1 MRWLAIALLLL
12 LPGVQAAQSDFEFQ
26 LETPANGEA
35 DVDPGGDWANLTVEL
50 ENLNS
55 DQRRFKLT
63 IPNADALS
71 DNGLEV
77 WWSSDGNND
86 LGGQSRSLEFN
97 LDSNDLRSGIRVS
110 VEPRTSALYG
120 SHAIELNCHDLTE
133 EDPDEDR
140 QLQLQIDVSRVVDVA
155 LTPAEGVA
163 GNGSAE
169 IGEATTYQLKVTN
182 SGNSQDTFDLEID
195 GASGGWEAEMVNDDD
210 EINLDAHASGY
221 VTVEVTAPSDASYSE
236 TLTVQVTAR
245 SQLQGTV
252 STQLELTTHV
262 RVFQGLLLEPLT
274 ALGAGGPGDSV
285 VLKFRVTN
293 KWSEDVVDFQLAR
306 GAWYMGDTPENTPS
320 GWTFSAG
327 GDTMLEGYGSTENAR
342 ATVTIASGAD
352 AGDVVTIEVTVQVGD
367 GELAQTTVQVQVE
380 GDYDIQLANE
390 KEGGLPA
397 PASFNVDAEQQLTFA
412 TYVQVKNRA
421 SVSDTALITAEFT
434 AGGQGWMLDIP
445 EDIFLA
451 SEGEKGVLV
460 AVRPPAESQGTMA
473 TLEITATSVGDS
485 SSSQSVSLTIHV
497 NSLSD
502 GGGSQTENLGQ
513 DKQLP
518 VPIEILV
525 GTVLLIGLGVSSVFY
540 LQQRS
545 RKVARGEDQAAYSD
559 EWGAMGEDAA
569 NAAGAAAA
577 AAQTTMP
584 AAAPPATPAAPPPSA
599 AAGPVTVAC
608 PGCQTQLQITDTQR
622 PLTVKC
628 PTCATPLT
636 LQAQPGAAP
645 PAAPPPAAPPT
656 APPAAP
662 PATPPAGAAAGPVT
676 VACPGCQT
684 QMKIADTRRPL
695 TVACPGC
702 QTQLKLT

>member
-12 LPGVQAAQSDFEFQ
+12 LPGVQAAQSDFEFR
-26 LETPANGEA
+26 LDTPADGEA
-35 DVDPGGDWANLTVEL
+35 DVDPGGAWANLTVEL

-55 DQRRFKLT
+55 DQRRFRLT
-63 IPNADALS
+63 IPNADDLS

-97 LDSNDLRSGIRVS
+97 LPANELRSGIRIS

-120 SHAIELNCHDLTE
+120 SHTIELNCHDQTE
-133 EDPDEDR
+133 GDPDEDR
-140 QLQLQIDVSRVVDVA
+140 QLQLQIEVSRVVGVA
-155 LTPAEGVA
+155 LVAAEGVA

-182 SGNSQDTFDLEID
+182 SGNSQDSFDLEVD
-195 GASGGWEAEMVNDDD
+195 GASGGWEAEMANNDD
-210 EINLDAHASGY
+210 EIDLAAHASGY

-236 TLTVQVTAR
+236 TQAVQVTAR

-252 STQLELTTHV
+252 SAQLELTTHV
-262 RVFQGLLLEPLT
+262 RVYQGLLLEPLT
-274 ALGAGGPGDSV
+274 SLGAGGPGDSV
-285 VLKFRVTN
+285 ILKFRVTN
-293 KWSEDVVDFQLAR
+293 KWSDDVDFQLAR

-327 GDTMLEGYGSTENAR
+327 GDTLLEEYDSTDNAR

-352 AGDVVTIEVTVQVGD
+352 AGDVVTIEVTVQVSD

-380 GDYDIQLANE
+380 GDYDIQLSNTL
-390 KEGGLPA
+390 G
-397 PASFNVDAEQQLTFA
+397 SFSVDAEQQLSFA

-421 SVSDTALITAEFT
+421 SVSDTVQITAEFT
-434 AGGQGWMLDIP
+434 AGGQDWTLNLPD
-445 EDIFLA
+445 DIFLA
-451 SEGEKGVLV
+451 SEAEKGVLV
-460 AVRPPAESQGTMA
+460 AVRPPPESQGTMA
-473 TLEITATSVGDS
+473 TLYITATSVGDPS
-485 SSSQSVSLTIHV
+485 RSQSVSLTINV
-497 NSLSD
+497 NSLGD
-502 GGGSQTENLGQ
+502 GGGSQTENLGL

-545 RKVARGEDQAAYSD
+545 RKVAGGDDETAYSD

-569 NAAGAAAA
+569 GAAGPAAA

-584 AAAPPATPAAPPPSA
+584 AAAPPATPAAPPA
-599 AAGPVTVAC
+599 GTAAGPVTVAC
-608 PGCQTQLQITDTQR
+608 PGCQTRLQITDTQR

-645 PAAPPPAAPPT
+645 ATAPPPPPAAPPA
-656 APPAAP
+656 APPTAP

>member
-1 MRWLAIALLLL
+1 MRWLMIALLLL
-12 LPGVQAAQSDFEFQ
+12 LPGVQAAQSDFEFR
-26 LETPANGEA
+26 LDTPADGEA

-71 DNGLEV
+71 DNGIEV
-77 WWSSDGNND
+77 WWSSDGDND
-86 LGGQSRSLEFN
+86 LPGQSRSLEFN
-97 LDSNDLRSGIRVS
+97 LPSNELRSGIRVS

-120 SHAIELNCHDLTE
+120 SHFIELNCHDLTE
-133 EDPDEDR
+133 GDPDEDK

-155 LTPAEGVA
+155 LAPAEGVT
-163 GNGSAE
+163 GNGSAD
-169 IGEATTYQLKVTN
+169 IGEATTYLLKVTN
-182 SGNSQDTFDLEID
+182 SGNSQDTFDLEVD
-195 GASGGWEAEMVNDDD
+195 GTSSGWEAEMVSDDD

-236 TLTVQVTAR
+236 MLTVQVTAR

-252 STQLELTTHV
+252 SVQLELTTHV

-285 VLKFRVTN
+285 VLKFKVTN
-293 KWSEDVVDFQLAR
+293 KWSEDVDFQLAR

-320 GWTFSAG
+320 GWTFSEG
-327 GDTMLEGYGSTENAR
+327 GDTLLGGYASTENAR
-342 ATVTIASGAD
+342 ATVSIASGAD
-352 AGDVVTIEVTVQVGD
+352 AGDVVTIEVTAQVGD

-397 PASFNVDAEQQLTFA
+397 PASFNIDAEQQLTFA

-421 SVSDTALITAEFT
+421 SVSDTAVITADFT
-434 AGGQGWMLDIP
+434 AGGQGWELDVP
-445 EDIFLA
+445 EGGLDIFLA
-451 SEGEKGVLV
+451 SEAEKGVLV
-460 AVRPPAESQGTMA
+460 AVRPPADSQGTMA
-473 TLEITATSVGDS
+473 TLEITATSVGDPS
-485 SSSQSVSLTIHV
+485 STQSVSLTIHV

-545 RKVARGEDQAAYSD
+545 RKVASSEDQAAYSD
-559 EWGAMGEDAA
+559 EWGAMGEEAA
-569 NAAGAAAA
+569 NAAGPAAA

-584 AAAPPATPAAPPPSA
+584 AAAPPAPPPGA

-645 PAAPPPAAPPT
+645 
-656 APPAAP
+656 
-662 PATPPAGAAAGPVT
+662 
-676 VACPGCQT
+676 
-684 QMKIADTRRPL
+684 
-695 TVACPGC
+695 
-702 QTQLKLT
+702 

>member
-12 LPGVQAAQSDFEFQ
+12 LPGVQAAQSDFEFR
-26 LETPANGEA
+26 LDTPADGEA
-35 DVDPGGDWANLTVEL
+35 DVDPGDAWANLTVEL

-55 DQRRFKLT
+55 DQRRFRLT
-63 IPNADALS
+63 IPNADDLS
-71 DNGLEV
+71 NNGLEV

-97 LDSNDLRSGIRVS
+97 LPANDLRSGIRIS

-120 SHAIELNCHDLTE
+120 SHVIELNCHDQTE
-133 EDPDEDR
+133 GDPDEDR
-140 QLQLQIDVSRVVDVA
+140 QLQLQIEVSRVVGVT
-155 LTPAEGVA
+155 LVTAEGVV

-182 SGNSQDTFDLEID
+182 SGNSQDSFDLEVD
-195 GASGGWEAEMVNDDD
+195 GASGGWEAEMANNDD
-210 EINLDAHASGY
+210 EIDLAAHASGY

-236 TLTVQVTAR
+236 TQTVQVTAR

-252 STQLELTTHV
+252 SAQLELTTHV
-262 RVFQGLLLEPLT
+262 RVYQGLLLEPLT
-274 ALGAGGPGDSV
+274 PLGAGGPGDSV
-285 VLKFRVTN
+285 ILKFRVTN
-293 KWSEDVVDFQLAR
+293 KWSDDVDFQLAR

-327 GDTMLEGYGSTENAR
+327 GDTLLEGYGSTDNAR

-352 AGDVVTIEVTVQVGD
+352 AGDVLTIEVTVQVGN
-367 GELAQTTVQVQVE
+367 GELVQTAVQVQVE
-380 GDYDIQLANE
+380 GDYNIQLSNTL
-390 KEGGLPA
+390 G
-397 PASFNVDAEQQLTFA
+397 SFSVDAEQQLSFA
-412 TYVQVKNRA
+412 TYVLVKNRA
-421 SVSDTALITAEFT
+421 SVSDTVRITADFT
-434 AGGQGWMLDIP
+434 AGGQDWTLNLPD
-445 EDIFLA
+445 DIFLA
-451 SEGEKGVLV
+451 SEAEKGVLV
-460 AVRPPAESQGTMA
+460 AVRPPPESHGTMA
-473 TLEITATSVGDS
+473 TLEITATSVGDPS
-485 SSSQSVSLTIHV
+485 RLQSVTLTISV
-497 NSLSD
+497 NSLGD

-518 VPIEILV
+518 VPIEVLV

-545 RKVARGEDQAAYSD
+545 RKAAGGDDEAAYSD

-569 NAAGAAAA
+569 GAAGPAAA

-584 AAAPPATPAAPPPSA
+584 AAAPPATPTAPPEGA

-608 PGCQTQLQITDTQR
+608 PGCQTRLQITDTQR

-645 PAAPPPAAPPT
+645 ATAPPPPPAAPPA
-656 APPAAP
+656 APPTAP